1 MPCSEVQSID
11 RMPDE
16 TPKLVVDHSSK
27 FGAELLHVRGSL
39 LVSSLQTL
47 REVDLFDRYLTC
59 LPTQH
64 HESVLFA
71 LASSWLPRETAM
83 AHYAA
88 CDAMNLDDR
97 ELGAIAQRVCNRIMG
112 TFVSTLLRGARP
124 SGANVAAIALPAYA
138 RIYDRI
144 LQGGRVQ
151 VHMTGPKDAV
161 IETRGIAMFRYRYF
175 RVGYTGLVRGAGL
188 MMTKAFYVRELS
200 ATDSATKVA
209 LSWV

>member
-1 MPCSEVQSID
+1 MYNRSG
-11 RMPDE
+11 MPDE

-27 FGAELLHVRGSL
+27 FGLELLHVRASL

-59 LPTQH
+59 LPKQH
-64 HESVLFA
+64 HETVLFA
-71 LASSWLPRETAM
+71 LASSWLPRDVAM
-83 AHYAA
+83 THYAA
-88 CDAMNLDDR
+88 CDAMNLDER
-97 ELGAIAQRVCNRIMG
+97 ALIGIAHRVCNRIMG

-124 SGANVAAIALPAYA
+124 SGANVAAIALPAYP
-138 RIYDRI
+138 RIYDRM
-144 LQGGRVQ
+144 LQGGKVL

-175 RVGYTGLVRGAGL
+175 RVGYASLVRGAGL
-188 MMTKAFYVRELS
+188 MMTKSFYVRELS
-200 ATDSATKVA
+200 ASDSATKLA